1 MHSYQNIETYA
12 LCQMCKVNSGS
23 ESDMRERTLQTDNR
37 QAEADVNKYFD
48 QE

>member
-12 LCQMCKVNSGS
+12 LCQMGKVNSGG

-37 QAEADVNKYFD
+37 QVEADVNKYFE